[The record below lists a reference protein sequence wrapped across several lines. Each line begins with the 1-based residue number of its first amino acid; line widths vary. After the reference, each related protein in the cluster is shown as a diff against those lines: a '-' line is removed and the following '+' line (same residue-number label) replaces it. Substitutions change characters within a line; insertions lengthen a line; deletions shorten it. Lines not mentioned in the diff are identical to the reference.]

1 MVTTAKKPRRL
12 SLSRSLS
19 ILLALAAIGAAGVV
33 FEEKRQAS
41 KEARDVAKLKRKID
55 AEQEKI
61 SELKAE
67 WSLLDQPARLQ
78 KIVELHPDVLPLEV
92 MKTEQIGTI
101 DDVPWPPPPPAPK
114 EGEHDAEAAPS
125 VPVATAPASAAPAIA
140 PPIVT
145 APAAT
150 ASPAAAPAATAAPMP
165 LGEAAETTS
174 DMPSVEPAGDDVDEA
189 TFSPEVD
196 R

>member
-1 MVTTAKKPRRL
+1 MVTSKQPRRL

-19 ILLALAAIGAAGVV
+19 ILLALAAIGAAGIV

-41 KEARDVAKLKRKID
+41 SEARDVAKLKRKID
-55 AEQEKI
+55 AEREKI

-67 WSLLDQPARLQ
+67 WSMLDQPARLQ
-78 KIVELHPDVLPLEV
+78 KIVELHPDALPLE
-92 MKTEQIGTI
+92 MLKTEQIGTI

-114 EGEHDAEAAPS
+114 EGANGAAKP
-125 VPVATAPASAAPAIA
+125 PAGPL
-140 PPIVT
+140 
-145 APAAT
+145 AAT
-150 ASPAAAPAATAAPMP
+150 ASGGTHAPASEPAWAPAGTPAPMP
-165 LGEAAETTS
+165 LGEAADEVEET
-174 DMPSVEPAGDDVDEA
+174 

>member
-55 AEQEKI
+55 AEREKI
-61 SELKAE
+61 SELNAE
-67 WSLLDQPARLQ
+67 WSMLDQPARLQ
-78 KIVELHPDVLPLEV
+78 KIVELHPDVLKLDV

-114 EGEHDAEAAPS
+114 EGEHDAEAAS
-125 VPVATAPASAAPAIA
+125 STPVATAPATAAPAIA
-140 PPIVT
+140 SQPS
-145 APAAT
+145 A
-150 ASPAAAPAATAAPMP
+150 PAAAPAAALNAPMP
-165 LGEAAETTS
+165 LGDTAVPA
-174 DMPSVEPAGDDVDEA
+174 VEPVGDEVDET

>member
-12 SLSRSLS
+12 SLSRTLS

-55 AEQEKI
+55 AEGEKI

-67 WSLLDQPARLQ
+67 WSMLDQPARLQ
-78 KIVELHPDVLPLEV
+78 KIVELHPDVLTLDV

-114 EGEHDAEAAPS
+114 EGAHDAAKPPAVPLAAA
-125 VPVATAPASAAPAIA
+125 ATPHQAPAPASEPASAPAHA
-140 PPIVT
+140 P
-145 APAAT
+145 
-150 ASPAAAPAATAAPMP
+150 APMP
-165 LGEAAETTS
+165 LGEAAEA
-174 DMPSVEPAGDDVDEA
+174 PAGTPADEIEET
-189 TFSPEVD
+189 TFSPEVAQ
-196 R
+196 

>member
-1 MVTTAKKPRRL
+1 MTTAKKPRRL
-12 SLSRSLS
+12 SLSRTLS

-55 AEQEKI
+55 AEGERI

-67 WSLLDQPARLQ
+67 WSMLDQPARLQ
-78 KIVELHPDVLPLEV
+78 KIVELHPDVLPLDV

-114 EGEHDAEAAPS
+114 EGAHDPAKPSAAP
-125 VPVATAPASAAPAIA
+125 VAAAATPHSTPDHAPAPASEPASAPAH
-140 PPIVT
+140 
-145 APAAT
+145 
-150 ASPAAAPAATAAPMP
+150 APMP
-165 LGEAAETTS
+165 LGVAADAPAET
-174 DMPSVEPAGDDVDEA
+174 PADEIEET
-189 TFSPEVD
+189 TFSPEVAQ
-196 R
+196 

>member
-12 SLSRSLS
+12 SLSRTLS

-55 AEQEKI
+55 AEGERI

-67 WSLLDQPARLQ
+67 WSMLDQPARLQ
-78 KIVELHPDVLPLEV
+78 KIVELHPDVLTLEV

-114 EGEHDAEAAPS
+114 EGAHDEAKPVAAVPAPHT
-125 VPVATAPASAAPAIA
+125 PATAPHQAPAPASQPASAPAPA
-140 PPIVT
+140 
-145 APAAT
+145 
-150 ASPAAAPAATAAPMP
+150 AAPMP
-165 LGEAAETTS
+165 LGEAAAESPADEIEET
-174 DMPSVEPAGDDVDEA
+174 
-189 TFSPEVD
+189 TFSPEVAQ
-196 R
+196 

>member
-1 MVTTAKKPRRL
+1 VVTVRKPRRL
-12 SLSRSLS
+12 SLSRTLS
-19 ILLALAAIGAAGVV
+19 IVLALAAIGAAGVV

-55 AEQEKI
+55 AEREKI

-67 WSLLDQPARLQ
+67 WSMLDQPARLQ
-78 KIVELHPDVLPLEV
+78 KIVELHPDVLTLEV

-101 DDVPWPPPPPAPK
+101 DDVPWPPPPEPK
-114 EGEHDAEAAPS
+114 EGE
-125 VPVATAPASAAPAIA
+125 
-140 PPIVT
+140 
-145 APAAT
+145 
-150 ASPAAAPAATAAPMP
+150 PAAAPAATPAPLTANAAPPAAAVPAAGPAAPAGAASAVTAPMP
-165 LGEAAETTS
+165 LGGAAE
-174 DMPSVEPAGDDVDEA
+174 PPAAAGEEIEE